1 MVVAAASVDIRDFG
15 PSLTEEQARQIF
27 RQGEEGVVFALSQL
41 AKQLQQAQA
50 GTALGPS
57 TPSGM
62 KPVYQKPPASTRR
75 KKPGRKP
82 GQTQGPLYPL
92 GLPSEKRQV
101 VFVLD

>member
-1 MVVAAASVDIRDFG
+1 MPAATEPFQIKHLG
-15 PSLTEEQARQIF
+15 TSLTEQQAREIF
-27 RQGEEGVVFALSQL
+27 HSGEEAVVFALLQL
-41 AKQLQQAQA
+41 AKQLQQGQA

-82 GQTQGPLYPL
+82 ATP
-92 GLPSEKRQV
+92 KRC
-101 VFVLD
+101 